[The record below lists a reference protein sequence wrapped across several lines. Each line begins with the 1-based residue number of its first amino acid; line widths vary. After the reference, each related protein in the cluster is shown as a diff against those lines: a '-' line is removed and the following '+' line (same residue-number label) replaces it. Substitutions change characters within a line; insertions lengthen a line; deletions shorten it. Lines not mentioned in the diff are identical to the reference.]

1 MDYKA
6 KRAQRLKDKISK
18 KKSESKTPRK
28 IDIQKYYYKTKFLVV
43 YILINLTLLWVAT
56 FLMNSFLLSI
66 SRFFVLIVV
75 YSTKDQTNRSSQKVT
90 NKKPLNP
97 HKKQEQ
103 TISKEDM
110 ESIMEMEG
118 KDDTFFPEEFKI
130 EYPEEEK
137 HITPREEKQYSS
149 QRVGRKEWP
158 LKKKNE
164 SSASKSKPLQVT
176 ESPHSNSRY
185 DPTT

>member
-1 MDYKA
+1 M
-6 KRAQRLKDKISK
+6 
-18 KKSESKTPRK
+18 
-28 IDIQKYYYKTKFLVV
+28 
-43 YILINLTLLWVAT
+43 
-56 FLMNSFLLSI
+56 
-66 SRFFVLIVV
+66 
-75 YSTKDQTNRSSQKVT
+75 YSTKDQANRSSQKVT

-97 HKKQEQ
+97 PKRQEQ

-137 HITPREEKQYSS
+137 QITPREEKQYSS

-185 DPTT
+185 DLTT